1 MAFNDGL
8 KDKILKLGAK
18 QKLGAILKYANNSS
32 EDVRMAVAMALGM
45 IPTYDSGMAL
55 IPLLR
60 DQSAMVRASA
70 CEAAAQIHA
79 KNCEEY
85 VKKLAFTET
94 DPNVKQVAK
103 KAFDKL
109 SIIVSVAFSYFV
121 FKEKLS
127 RKALAGLI
135 LIVVGTLAMAIWA

>member
-1 MAFNDGL
+1 MAFTDAL

-18 QKLGAILKYANNSS
+18 QKLDAITKYLNNPS
-32 EDVRMAVAMALGM
+32 EDIRMTVAIALGM

-60 DQSAMVRASA
+60 DVSPMVRATA
-70 CEAAAQIHA
+70 CESAAAIRA

-94 DPNVKQVAK
+94 DPNVKQVARRV
-103 KAFDKL
+103 FDQLKDR
-109 SIIVSVAFSYFV
+109 VA
-121 FKEKLS
+121 
-127 RKALAGLI
+127 
-135 LIVVGTLAMAIWA
+135 

>member
-1 MAFNDGL
+1 MALTDAL

-18 QKLGAILKYANNSS
+18 QKLEAIVKYVNNPS
-32 EDVRMAVAMALGM
+32 EDIRVTTAIALGM

-60 DQSAMVRASA
+60 DSSPMVRATA
-70 CEAAAQIHA
+70 CESAAAIRA

-94 DPNVKQVAK
+94 DPNVKQVARR
-103 KAFDKL
+103 AFDQLRDK
-109 SIIVSVAFSYFV
+109 VA
-121 FKEKLS
+121 
-127 RKALAGLI
+127 
-135 LIVVGTLAMAIWA
+135 

>member
-1 MAFNDGL
+1 MALNDVL

-18 QKLGAILKYANNSS
+18 QKLDAIVKYVNNPN
-32 EDVRMAVAMALGM
+32 EDIRITTAMALGM

-60 DQSAMVRASA
+60 DVSPMVRATA
-70 CEAAAQIHA
+70 CEAAASIHA

-94 DPNVKQVAK
+94 DPNVKQIARKVFDQLKDRVA
-103 KAFDKL
+103 
-109 SIIVSVAFSYFV
+109 
-121 FKEKLS
+121 
-127 RKALAGLI
+127 
-135 LIVVGTLAMAIWA
+135 

>member
-103 KAFDKL
+103 TCFEGA
-109 SIIVSVAFSYFV
+109 I
-121 FKEKLS
+121 S
-127 RKALAGLI
+127 RGMNRYEIDSDLCDSCGACEYICPAG
-135 LIVVGTLAMAIWA
+135 AIEPD

>member
-1 MAFNDGL
+1 MIIETKQRGIRIMALTDIL

-18 QKLGAILKYANNSS
+18 QKLGAIVKYADNPS
-32 EDVRMAVAMALGM
+32 EDIRMTVAIALGM

-60 DQSAMVRASA
+60 DEEPMVRATA
-70 CEAAAQIHA
+70 CESVAAIHA

-85 VKKLAFTET
+85 VKKLAFAET

-103 KAFDKL
+103 KTFDQLKDR
-109 SIIVSVAFSYFV
+109 VA
-121 FKEKLS
+121 
-127 RKALAGLI
+127 
-135 LIVVGTLAMAIWA
+135 